1 MMFPN
6 KWRETIDPFTLNFK
20 NFILK
25 EILGYPHA
33 GNDVFYVK
41 GIYNNEE
48 TYAFIKVNRQKG
60 ADVKNEIEVL
70 NKIHLDNTPIII
82 DYDKE
87 MTFRVSIALT
97 GETLTQILTDNTNLE
112 SLEYLEK
119 YGKKLGEIHLI
130 TGDFNNVKDRRF
142 FHIPSKEYFEENGLD
157 LSIYEYLNSN
167 KPEVINY
174 CFCHGDFHYANILWE
189 NKHISGILDFEL
201 AGIGNKE
208 FDIAWA
214 IILRQGQKFLRD
226 SIEIETFLKG
236 YNSINSCNYN
246 YVKYY
251 MILIYVWFYEFSDE
265 EHKKVILSEIE
276 RFK

>member
-97 GETLTQILTDNTNLE
+97 GERLTQILTDNTNFE

-201 AGIGNKE
+201 SGIGNKE

-236 YNSINSCNYN
+236 YKSINSCNYN

>member
-20 NFILK
+20 NFKLK

-48 TYAFIKVNRQKG
+48 IYAFIKVNRQKG

-70 NKIHLDNTPIII
+70 NKIQLDNTPIII

-97 GETLTQILTDNTNLE
+97 GERLTQILTDNTNLE

-236 YNSINSCNYN
+236 YNSINSYNYN

>member
-6 KWRETIDPFTLNFK
+6 KWRETIDPFTLKFK

-60 ADVKNEIEVL
+60 ADVKNDIEVL
-70 NKIHLDNTPIII
+70 NKINLDNTPIII

-97 GETLTQILTDNTNLE
+97 GERLTQILTDNTNLE

-157 LSIYEYLNSN
+157 LSIYEYLNTN

>member
-1 MMFPN
+1 MNFPK
-6 KWRETIDPFTLNFK
+6 KWRETINPFELKFT

-33 GNDVFYVK
+33 GNDVFYAK

-70 NKIHLDNTPIII
+70 NKIQLDNTPIII

-97 GETLTQILTDNTNLE
+97 GERLTTILADNANLE

-130 TGDFNNVKDRRF
+130 TGDFNNVKDRKF
-142 FHIPSKEYFEENGLD
+142 FHIPPKKYFEENGLD

-174 CFCHGDFHYANILWE
+174 CFCHGDFHYANVLWE
-189 NKHISGILDFEL
+189 NKDISGILDFEL
-201 AGIGNKE
+201 AGRGNKE

-236 YNSINSCNYN
+236 YNSINSCNFN

-251 MILIYVWFYEFSDE
+251 MILIYVWFYEFSE
-265 EHKKVILSEIE
+265 SYHKEVIIKEIE
-276 RFK
+276 RLK

>member
-33 GNDVFYVK
+33 GNDVFYTK
-41 GIYNNEE
+41 GIYNNKEI
-48 TYAFIKVNRQKG
+48 YAFIKVNRQTG

-70 NKIHLDNTPIII
+70 NKIHIDNIPQII
-82 DYDKE
+82 DYDLE
-87 MTFRVSIALT
+87 MTYRVSIALK
-97 GETLTQILTDNTNLE
+97 GEKLSTILGNNSNLE

-119 YGKKLGEIHLI
+119 YGRKLGEIHLI
-130 TGDFNNVKDRRF
+130 TGDFGNVKDRRF
-142 FHIPSKEYFEENGLD
+142 FHIPSMTYFEENNLD
-157 LSIYEYLNSN
+157 INIYNYLNN
-167 KPEVINY
+167 KKPELINY

-189 NKHISGILDFEL
+189 NKNISGILDFEL
-201 AGIGNKE
+201 SGIGIKE

-214 IILRQGQKFLRD
+214 ITLRQGQKFLKTDVERQA
-226 SIEIETFLKG
+226 FLKG
-236 YNSINSCNYN
+236 YNSVNNCNFK

-251 MILIYVWFYEFSDE
+251 MILIYIWFYEFSDE

-276 RFK
+276 RLK

>member
-1 MMFPN
+1 MGFPK
-6 KWRETIDPFTLNFK
+6 KWRETIDPFKLKFT

-33 GNDVFYVK
+33 GNDVFYAK

-48 TYAFIKVNRQKG
+48 IYAFIKVNRQKG

-70 NKIHLDNTPIII
+70 NKIQLDNTPII

-97 GETLTQILTDNTNLE
+97 GERLTTILADNANLE

-130 TGDFNNVKDRRF
+130 TGDFNNVKDRKF
-142 FHIPSKEYFEENGLD
+142 FHIPSKKYFEENGLD
-157 LSIYEYLNSN
+157 LIIYEYLNSN

-174 CFCHGDFHYANILWE
+174 CFCHGDFHYANVLWE
-189 NKHISGILDFEL
+189 NKNISGILDFEL

-214 IILRQGQKFLRD
+214 IILRQGQKFLRY
-226 SIEIETFLKG
+226 SVEIETFLKG
-236 YNSINSCNYN
+236 YNSINSCNIN

-251 MILIYVWFYEFSDE
+251 MILIYVWFYEFSE
-265 EHKKVILSEIE
+265 LSHKEVIINEIE
-276 RFK
+276 RLK